1 MSPRTKLILQI
12 TGFILAIIFIGWLVW
27 AVFFRSS
34 GAPLIPGQT
43 GPTEQGSLPTIG
55 EGGQP
60 NVVQEGGNSLL
71 VPEAPTPEAGPS
83 AVASGG
89 RTTVEALT
97 DSRAEFSTLS
107 AAGGNFNYYDER
119 DGRFYRLSPNGGEP
133 VKLSDEVFNNVQNVT
148 WAAKSDS
155 AVLEFP
161 DGSNIFYNFK
171 TKEKA
176 TLPKAAQDFSFSPTD
191 DQIAYKYVGQAEA
204 DRWIVTSAPNGQG
217 QTLVNPIGDEFNR
230 VAVSWSPTNQVVAT
244 YRNVTSSAGEEVFFI
259 GRNDENFKSL
269 QTNGLGFKGEWSPSG
284 DQILYSVYS
293 QGTDYNPELFI
304 AGGSG
309 DNIGAGNRSLR
320 LSTWPDKCAFAGES
334 LLYCAV
340 PQSLEQ
346 GSGLYPELAA
356 NVPDTIYKV
365 DLNTNVASPIA
376 FPEAGNQSSFTVNK
390 LMVAPD
396 KSQLYFTDQVTG
408 RIQRLRLR

>member
-1 MSPRTKLILQI
+1 MSARLKLILQI
-12 TGFILAIIFIGWLVW
+12 TAFILAIVLIGWLVW
-27 AVFFRSS
+27 AVFFRVP
-34 GAPLIPGQT
+34 GAPLVPGQET
-43 GPTEQGSLPTIG
+43 PFEQGGLPPIG
-55 EGGQP
+55 QAGERNIVPEGAP
-60 NVVQEGGNSLL
+60 SLL
-71 VPEAPTPEAGPS
+71 VPEAPAPAEAPDV
-83 AVASGG
+83 VARGG
-89 RTTVEALT
+89 RTTVDSLT
-97 DSRAEFSTLS
+97 DSRAEFSTL
-107 AAGGNFNYYDER
+107 ATAGFNYYDER
-119 DGRFYRLSPNGGEP
+119 DGRFYRISPSGGEP
-133 VKLSDEVFNNVQNVT
+133 VLLSDEVFNNVQTVT
-148 WAAKSDS
+148 WSNKSDN

-176 TLPKAAQDFSFSPTD
+176 TLPRAAQDFSFSPAD
-191 DQIAYKYVGQAEA
+191 SQIAYKYVGQSED
-204 DRWIVTSAPNGQG
+204 DRWIVTSQPNGQG
-217 QTLVNPIGDEFNR
+217 QELINPIGDEFNR
-230 VAVSWSPTNQVVAT
+230 VQTNWSPTNQVVAT

-259 GRNDENFKSL
+259 GRNNENFKSL
-269 QTNGLGFKGEWSPSG
+269 QTNGLGFRGEWSPSG

-293 QGTDYNPELFI
+293 QGTNYNPELFI
-304 AGGSG
+304 AGANG
-309 DNIGAGNRSLR
+309 DNIGANNRSLR
-320 LSTWPDKCAFAGES
+320 LQTWPDKCAFADES

-376 FPEAGNQSSFTVNK
+376 FPESAGQSSFTINK

-396 KSQLYFTDQVTG
+396 GTQLYFTDQVTG